1 MDSTRCRRSGDL
13 YRSYLRLSSLMVT
26 KREGEI
32 VDTILD
38 TFTNDQIHM
47 LVKEMIGFACVPYT
61 ERSHDCKN
69 CVSCWIDYLMFLKN
83 KK

>member
-1 MDSTRCRRSGDL
+1 
-13 YRSYLRLSSLMVT
+13 MVT
-26 KREGEI
+26 KREAEI
-32 VDTILD
+32 VDNILD
-38 TFTNDQIHM
+38 TFSNDQIHM

-69 CVSCWIDYLMFLKN
+69 CTSCWIDYLMFLKN